1 MALFKN
7 KYRIESTRLQSYDY
21 SSYGAYFI
29 TVCTKDRKCL
39 FGNISDGLM
48 NVNDFGKIVLDCW
61 HDLPNHY
68 ANIILDVFVI
78 MPNHVHG
85 IIIIVET
92 GFKPVSTSGK
102 NNGTVTAKPYKHINH
117 GLSEFVRAFKTFSS
131 RRINAIRQTTGCQVW
146 QLRFYMITLSAMS
159 PN

>member
-1 MALFKN
+1 MILN
-7 KYRIESTRLQSYDY
+7 
-21 SSYGAYFI
+21 
-29 TVCTKDRKCL
+29 
-39 FGNISDGLM
+39 N
-48 NVNDFGKIVLDCW
+48 FGKIVLDCW

-92 GFKPVSTSGK
+92 GFKPVSTSTSGK
-102 NNGTVTAKPYKHINH
+102 NNGTVTAKPDKHTNH

-131 RRINAIRQTTGCQVW
+131 RRINAIRQTAGCQVW
-146 QLRFYMITLSAMS
+146 QSRFHDRIIRNEPELNKIREYIINNPLNRETDE
-159 PN
+159 NYRN